1 MWEMLAPKGD
11 RNAYM
16 KTWDS
21 FRTTAFQPKKSLS
34 RHLAYSPQVH
44 QQRCRSVDMGLN
56 AADFEDPFAFDATK
70 LSKDDLQL
78 RLSVSFFFFVHVTF
92 PDIRNFPFAHAN
104 LDTAVLYSLPT
115 VMRLECVDHSPSN
128 RP

>member
-21 FRTTAFQPKKSLS
+21 SRTTAFQPKKSLS
-34 RHLAYSPQVH
+34 HHLAYSPQVH
-44 QQRCRSVDMGLN
+44 QQRCRSVGMGLN

-78 RLSVSFFFFVHVTF
+78 RLSVSFFSSFT
-92 PDIRNFPFAHAN
+92 
-104 LDTAVLYSLPT
+104 
-115 VMRLECVDHSPSN
+115 
-128 RP
+128 